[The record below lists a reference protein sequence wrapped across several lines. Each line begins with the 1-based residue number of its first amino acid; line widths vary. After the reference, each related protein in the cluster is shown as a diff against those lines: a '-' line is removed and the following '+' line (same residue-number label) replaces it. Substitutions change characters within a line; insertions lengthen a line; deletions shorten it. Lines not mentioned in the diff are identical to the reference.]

1 MWGWKVA
8 PALAAGCTIVMK
20 PSELTPL
27 TAMVLCDLIKEAG
40 FPEGVFNTVP
50 GLGPTTGDAISRHM
64 DIDKVSSFRDRVNEV
79 DDQVAFT
86 GSVPTGRKIA
96 VAAAESNLKKVGL
109 ELGGKSP
116 VLVFK
121 SADIEEAAKWAA
133 TAIWF
138 NSGQDCTAGSRVYV
152 QEEVY
157 DEFIG
162 TLKRLAGEV
171 AIGLVSYIFL
181 C

>member
-1 MWGWKVA
+1 
-8 PALAAGCTIVMK
+8 
-20 PSELTPL
+20 
-27 TAMVLCDLIKEAG
+27 
-40 FPEGVFNTVP
+40 
-50 GLGPTTGDAISRHM
+50 
-64 DIDKVSSFRDRVNEV
+64 
-79 DDQVAFT
+79 VAFT

-96 VAAAESNLKKVGL
+96 IAAAESNLKKVGL

-121 SADIEEAAKWAA
+121 SADVEEAAKWAA

-171 AIGLVSYIFL
+171 AIGFVSHCL
-181 C
+181 K

>member
-1 MWGWKVA
+1 
-8 PALAAGCTIVMK
+8 
-20 PSELTPL
+20 
-27 TAMVLCDLIKEAG
+27 
-40 FPEGVFNTVP
+40 
-50 GLGPTTGDAISRHM
+50 
-64 DIDKVSSFRDRVNEV
+64 
-79 DDQVAFT
+79 
-86 GSVPTGRKIA
+86 
-96 VAAAESNLKKVGL
+96 L

-138 NSGQDCTAGSRVYV
+138 DSGQDCTAGSRVYV

-171 AIGLVSYIFL
+171 AIGLVSCHFLRLRLELTCQPEDDKTSFGPLVRLASRQIHYRTDCQISKPQQEKVLNYIQIGKMEGAEVINGGTNWSKAPDGYYVMPTILGGSNSSMRVVQEEVNFSL
-181 C
+181 MAVSSSIS

>member
-1 MWGWKVA
+1 
-8 PALAAGCTIVMK
+8 
-20 PSELTPL
+20 
-27 TAMVLCDLIKEAG
+27 
-40 FPEGVFNTVP
+40 
-50 GLGPTTGDAISRHM
+50 
-64 DIDKVSSFRDRVNEV
+64 
-79 DDQVAFT
+79 VAFT

-116 VLVFK
+116 VLIFK
-121 SADIEEAAKWAA
+121 SADIEQAAKWTA

-138 NSGQDCTAGSRVYV
+138 NSGQDCTAGSRVYI

-162 TLKRLAGEV
+162 ALKGLAAETAVGFVSFRDMVRTVLILSLKTRRLRSALWYV
-171 AIGLVSYIFL
+171 AWSLAIM
-181 C
+181 

>member
-1 MWGWKVA
+1 M
-8 PALAAGCTIVMK
+8 
-20 PSELTPL
+20 
-27 TAMVLCDLIKEAG
+27 
-40 FPEGVFNTVP
+40 
-50 GLGPTTGDAISRHM
+50 
-64 DIDKVSSFRDRVNEV
+64 
-79 DDQVAFT
+79 AFT

-116 VLVFK
+116 VLIFK
-121 SADIEEAAKWAA
+121 SADIEQAAKWTA

-138 NSGQDCTAGSRVYV
+138 NSGQDCTAGSRVYI

-162 TLKRLAGEV
+162 ALKGLAAET
-171 AIGLVSYIFL
+171 AIGFVSFRDLVRISTDFQPEDEKTSFGPLVCRLVFGHDLKAYTRSRSPSRRRY
-181 C
+181 

>member
-1 MWGWKVA
+1 M
-8 PALAAGCTIVMK
+8 
-20 PSELTPL
+20 
-27 TAMVLCDLIKEAG
+27 
-40 FPEGVFNTVP
+40 
-50 GLGPTTGDAISRHM
+50 
-64 DIDKVSSFRDRVNEV
+64 
-79 DDQVAFT
+79 AFT

-116 VLVFK
+116 VLIFK
-121 SADIEEAAKWAA
+121 SADIEQAAKWTA

-162 TLKRLAGEV
+162 ALKGLAEET
-171 AIGLVSYIFL
+171 AIGFVSQPSLSFDPADSQPEDEKTSFGPLVRPFSGDIIHS
-181 C
+181 